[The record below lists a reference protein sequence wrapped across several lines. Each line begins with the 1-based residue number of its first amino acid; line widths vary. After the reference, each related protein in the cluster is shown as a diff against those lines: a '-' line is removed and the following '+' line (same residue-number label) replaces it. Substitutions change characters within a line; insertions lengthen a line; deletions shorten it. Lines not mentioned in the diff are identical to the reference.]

1 MPRTR
6 ALVTYANRQFIALA
20 MKVIDSGQPFLVPC
34 SRPQAASLQGE
45 LYAWR
50 RSAEKDPEEAAQLG
64 VPTQRL
70 RDIAFR
76 VTDKGLEAIPANM
89 LVGPSL
95 IEAALGEES
104 APLESPA
111 AKALRDLQTK
121 LGQPES

>member
-6 ALVTYANRQFIALA
+6 ALITYANRQFIALVT
-20 MKVIDSGQPFLVPC
+20 KVIETGEPFLVPC

-50 RSAEKDPEEAAQLG
+50 RAAEKDPEEAVQLG

-95 IEAALGEES
+95 IESALGGE
-104 APLESPA
+104 APGLESPA
-111 AKALRDLQTK
+111 AKALRDLQAK
-121 LGQPES
+121 LGQGQS